1 MLTVDEIKEKMKDR
15 KIKVVAE
22 AVDMH
27 ENTIYRFLAG
37 RDSRWS
43 TVEKLSA
50 YLEGG
55 NDANT

>member
-1 MLTVDEIKEKMKDR
+1 MLTVEEIKEKMKDR
-15 KIKVVAE
+15 KIKVVAD

-43 TVEKLSA
+43 TVEKLSK

-55 NDANT
+55 ASAKN